1 MDAKEGKILRL
12 LEGSDKKFIIPVYQR
27 SYDWKLDNCRL
38 LLKDLITMNE
48 EGCKSHFFG
57 SIVYV
62 SNEIGGVNE
71 YIIIDGQQRLT
82 TVSLLLLA
90 IKNYMVDNNLSSE
103 IVSPAKIDEQYIK
116 DKYAND
122 EKKLKLKLVEGD
134 DDAFERIINNIDR
147 LSGNRVTENYEFFYK
162 IS

>member
-48 EGCKSHFFG
+48 EGYKSHFFG

-147 LSGNRVTENYEFFYK
+147 LSGNRVTENYEFF
-162 IS
+162 IRN